1 VRPARA
7 LAVVLAAVAL
17 SAAACNQQSP
27 DSPAAAEPAPQ
38 SAAPVS
44 VVGAGAAGVGRA
56 VPAPG
61 WTRPADQAAQVHRAG
76 LDLLAAENLTLHYH
90 AHLDIVLDGRAVPV
104 PAGLRISVTDTAGNI
119 PGSHTPG
126 RPGIAALHTHDT
138 SGVLHVES
146 PTNAQFTLGQLFTEW
161 DVGLG
166 PGHIGSYRD
175 QPGTRVQVYVNGRPF
190 TANPTRL
197 VLQPHQEIAVVI
209 STTAATPAPAPA
221 PSSYAFPAG
230 L

>member
-7 LAVVLAAVAL
+7 LAVVLVAVAL

-56 VPAPG
+56 VSAPG

-104 PAGLRISVTDTAGNI
+104 PAGLGISVTDAAGNI
-119 PGSHTPG
+119 
-126 RPGIAALHTHDT
+126 AALNTHDT

-161 DVGLG
+161 DLRLG
-166 PGHIGSYRD
+166 PGQIGSYRD

-209 STTAATPAPAPA
+209 SSTAATPAPAPA

>member
-1 VRPARA
+1 VG
-7 LAVVLAAVAL
+7 LAAVAL
-17 SAAACNQQSP
+17 SAAAGNQHSP
-27 DSPAAAEPAPQ
+27 NSPAAAEPAPQ

-76 LDLLAAENLTLHYH
+76 LDLLAAKNLTLHYH
-90 AHLDIVLDGRAVPV
+90 AHLDSVLDRAVPV
-104 PAGLRISVTDTAGNI
+104 PAGLGISITDAAGNI
-119 PGSHTPG
+119 PGSHPPG

-146 PTNAQFTLGQLFTEW
+146 PTTPQFTLGQLFTEW
-161 DVGLG
+161 DVRLG
-166 PGHIGSYRD
+166 PGQIGSYRD

-197 VLQPHQEIAVVI
+197 VLQPHQEIAVVL
-209 STTAATPAPAPA
+209 STTAATLAPAPA

>member
-38 SAAPVS
+38 SAAPVT

-104 PAGLRISVTDTAGNI
+104 PSGLGISVTDAAGNI

-146 PTNAQFTLGQLFTEW
+146 PTNPQFTLGQLFTEW

-166 PGHIGSYRD
+166 PGQIGSYRD
-175 QPGTRVQVYVNGRPF
+175 QPGTRVQVYLNGRPF

-209 STTAATPAPAPA
+209 STTAATLAPA

>member
-38 SAAPVS
+38 SAAPVT
-44 VVGAGAAGVGRA
+44 VVGAGAARVGRA

-104 PAGLRISVTDTAGNI
+104 PPGLGISVTDAAGNI
-119 PGSHTPG
+119 RGSHTPG

-146 PTNAQFTLGQLFTEW
+146 PTNPQFTLGQLFTEW
-161 DVGLG
+161 DLRLG
-166 PGHIGSYRD
+166 PGQIGSYRD

-190 TANPTRL
+190 TTNPTRL
-197 VLQPHQEIAVVI
+197 VLQAHQEIAVVI
-209 STTAATPAPAPA
+209 STTGAILAPAPA

>member
-1 VRPARA
+1 M
-7 LAVVLAAVAL
+7 VLAAVAL

-61 WTRPADQAAQVHRAG
+61 WTRPADQSAQVHRAG

-104 PAGLRISVTDTAGNI
+104 PAGLGISVTDAADNI

-146 PTNAQFTLGQLFTEW
+146 PTNPQFTLGQLFTEW

-166 PGHIGSYRD
+166 PGQTGSYRD
-175 QPGTRVQVYVNGRPF
+175 QPGTGVQVYVNGRPF

-209 STTAATPAPAPA
+209 STTAATAATAATPAPVPAPA

>member
-1 VRPARA
+1 
-7 LAVVLAAVAL
+7 
-17 SAAACNQQSP
+17 
-27 DSPAAAEPAPQ
+27 
-38 SAAPVS
+38 VS

-56 VPAPG
+56 VPASG

-104 PAGLRISVTDTAGNI
+104 PVPARLGISVTDAAGN
-119 PGSHTPG
+119 
-126 RPGIAALHTHDT
+126 IAALHTHDT

-161 DVGLG
+161 DLRLG
-166 PGHIGSYRD
+166 PGQIGSYRD

-209 STTAATPAPAPA
+209 SSTAATPAPA